1 MKRTASL
8 LLFLAFAFACTTAVP
23 PVTAPAASA
32 SAPVH
37 IVIVGT
43 TDVHGWFDG
52 HTEAVKNTPL
62 RIRYGG
68 VDVLAGYLDA
78 LRAANPGHVVVVD
91 SGDLFQGTLESNLFE
106 GEPVVRAY
114 NAIGYTASAVGN
126 HEFDYGPVGPD
137 SVVRTPGED
146 PLGALKRNARLASF
160 PFLSANMVEKA
171 TGRTPS
177 WAKPWI
183 ITDVGGVKLGIVGL
197 STPDTPNTTV
207 ASNVATLAFTDPVP
221 AAERA
226 AQEARAAGADAIVVI
241 AHMGGRCTDLVD
253 VNDVASCDEK
263 QEAMRFLEALP
274 RGTIDAYFAGHTH
287 QQMRELVNGV
297 PAAQAL
303 PYGEAFSTID
313 LWVDPSAHRAVAA
326 RSRIRPP
333 TMVCTDVFRGTE
345 ECDPRHAPAAVEFV
359 PRVYEGEVIH
369 ADARIT
375 AVIQPYLERVAAKR
389 AELVGIRTSGTFT
402 NGFERESTLGD
413 LTADATRIATGA
425 DFAVMNPGGLR
436 SPLPAGDLTFE
447 QIFEVSPF
455 DNYPAIVT
463 MTGAQIADLIGLS
476 VKGDRGILQVSG
488 LRFVAD
494 AAKRAGDPVVS
505 ITKSDGTPLDPAAL
519 YRVAMPDFLANGGD
533 GLLPVTQTIP
543 PARLSVDQS
552 RMMRD
557 VLIEGL
563 RRMPQPLAPKLDGRI
578 SVLNAPPPT

>member
-1 MKRTASL
+1 MKRAASL
-8 LLFLAFAFACTTAVP
+8 VLFLALASACTTAKP
-23 PVTAPAASA
+23 PAAAPASVG

-37 IVIVGT
+37 LVIVGT

-52 HTEAVKNTPL
+52 HTDTVKDTSA
-62 RIRYGG
+62 RIHYGG
-68 VDVLAGYLDA
+68 VDILAGYLDA

-137 SVVRTPGED
+137 SVVRTAGAD
-146 PLGALKRNARLASF
+146 PLGAMKRNAGMADF

-183 ITDVGGVKLGIVGL
+183 ITQVAGVKLGIVGL

-226 AQEARAAGADAIVVI
+226 AREARAAGADAVVVI

-274 RGTIDAYFAGHTH
+274 RGTIDAFFAGHTH

-297 PAAQAL
+297 PAVEAP
-303 PYGEAFSTID
+303 PYGVAFSTID
-313 LWVDPSAHRAVAA
+313 LWVDPAAHRAMA
-326 RSRIRPP
+326 SRTQMRPP
-333 TMVCTDVFRGTE
+333 TMLCTDVFRGTE
-345 ECDPRHAPAAVEFV
+345 TCDPRQAPGTVDLV
-359 PRVYEGEVIH
+359 PRVYEGETMH

-375 AVIQPYLERVAAKR
+375 AILQPYLDRVASKR
-389 AELVGIRTSGTFT
+389 AELLGIRSAGRFT
-402 NGFERESTLGD
+402 NAFDQESTLGD
-413 LTADATRIATGA
+413 LTADALRSTTGA
-425 DFAVMNPGGLR
+425 DFALVNPGGLR
-436 SPLPAGDLTFE
+436 APIPQGDLTYG
-447 QIFEVSPF
+447 QVFEVSPF
-455 DNYPAIVT
+455 DNYPAVVT
-463 MTGAQIADLIGLS
+463 MTGAQIAGTIRLS
-476 VKGDRGILQVSG
+476 VNGDRGILQVSG
-488 LRFVAD
+488 LRYAVD
-494 AAKRAGDPVVS
+494 AVKRGGDPLVS

-533 GLLPVTQTIP
+533 GLLSLTQTIP
-543 PARLSVDQS
+543 PDRIAVDPS
-552 RMMRD
+552 RSMRD
-557 VLIEGL
+557 ALIEGL
-563 RRMPQPLAPKLDGRI
+563 RTMPMPIAPRLDGRI
-578 SVLNAPPPT
+578 TVLKTQS